1 MNASAYIDYRLSL
14 SLSHTQTENE
24 FNLRKIKSLTSQ
36 EGEEWGN
43 IKQREKGKILKLPQC
58 TLHIIGTKGISKCE

>member
-43 IKQREKGKILKLPQC
+43 IKQREKRKILKLPQC

>member
-58 TLHIIGTKGISKCE
+58 TLPIIGTKGISKCE